1 MVLSLG
7 HPHIGA
13 MKDSAKIKVRSN
25 TTFVDTEE
33 TEQVHW
39 NKSNAVYDRSD
50 EGPVLSEGALYSKY
64 KVGLGFP
71 PKSQT
76 NKQTNKTELKE
87 KHDKVQRGNVP
98 SNLKSRLLAPTER
111 EYVPKARIHD

>member
-1 MVLSLG
+1 
-7 HPHIGA
+7 

-25 TTFVDTEE
+25 TTFVDTEK

-71 PKSQT
+71 PKSQA

-87 KHDKVQRGNVP
+87 THDKSSEGQRALQPKITTARANRKGVRAQGTHPRLTRDVP
-98 SNLKSRLLAPTER
+98 
-111 EYVPKARIHD
+111 D